1 MSSYWAPYGW
11 LPDGVAERVRL
22 VAEDGRWVQVQ
33 AGAAPAD
40 QDVRLPGL
48 VLPGFANTHSHAFH
62 RALRGRTHG
71 DGGTFWT
78 WRDRMYALA
87 RRLEPESYHLLARA
101 VYAEMALAGISAV
114 GEFHYL
120 HHQLDGSPYADP
132 NAFGHALTRA
142 ASEAGIRITLLDTCY
157 LSGGLG
163 PAGHLELD
171 EVQRRFSDGSAAGW
185 QQRVALLDQTR
196 ATPADAARPG
206 ATPAD
211 AAQPGA
217 AQADAAR
224 PGAAQVDA
232 VRIGATPADAAQP
245 GAAQADTVR
254 IGAAIHSVRAVPADQ
269 LAQIVAAS
277 AGRPLHVHVSE
288 QPAENEATEAHYG
301 CSPTELLA
309 AHGFGGPLHTAVHAT
324 HLSAADI
331 ALYGRTAT
339 NISFCPT
346 TERDLADGIGPAPEL
361 AAAGACLT
369 LGSDQNACVDLLE
382 EARALELHARLAS
395 LRRGRFSPAELIDAL
410 TGHASLGWPDA
421 GRLAPGQRADL
432 VALRLDTVRTAGAL
446 PEQVVLVAGAADV
459 DTVLV
464 DGRVVVS
471 GGRHI
476 LGDVAGLLAEAIAPL
491 WP

>member
-11 LPDGVAERVRL
+11 LPGGVAERVRL
-22 VAEDGRWVQVQ
+22 VAEDGRWTRVE
-33 AGAAPAD
+33 AGVEPAD

-87 RRLEPESYHLLARA
+87 RRLEPPAYHLLARA

-120 HHQLDGSPYADP
+120 HHQRNGSPYPDP
-132 NAFGHALTRA
+132 NAFGHALLRA

-171 EVQRRFSDGSAAGW
+171 EVQRRFSDGSAAAW
-185 QQRVALLDQTR
+185 QQRLALLAGAGTDGTPTR
-196 ATPADAARPG
+196 G
-206 ATPAD
+206 
-211 AAQPGA
+211 
-217 AQADAAR
+217 
-224 PGAAQVDA
+224 
-232 VRIGATPADAAQP
+232 
-245 GAAQADTVR
+245 VR
-254 IGAAIHSVRAVPADQ
+254 IGAAIHSVRAVPAGQ
-269 LAQIVAAS
+269 LGQVVAAA
-277 AGRPLHVHVSE
+277 AGSPLHAHVSE
-288 QPAENEATEAHYG
+288 QPAENEATQAHYG

-309 AHGFGGPLHTAVHAT
+309 RHGFGGPLHTAVHAT

-361 AAAGACLT
+361 AAAGARLT

-395 LRRGRFSPAELIDAL
+395 LRRGRFSPAELVDAL

-421 GRLAPGQRADL
+421 GQLAPGQRADL

-464 DGRVVVS
+464 DGRLVVS
-471 GGRHI
+471 GGRHV

-491 WP
+491 WR